1 MNDEFQPCVLNLS
14 QPVHMVTDSLVPSA
28 ILSMPSM
35 RTVHMVTGL
44 VPSAILSVT
53 PWKTSP
59 HGKSSSLWPKTFLNA
74 LCENSPHGY
83 WQEKYHSPLSAF
95 NETSPGKVPVSCPQL
110 LPTRS
115 VCMITDFSSILCRI
129 LCRLL
134 TRPGNKSTKFPLLF
148 PKHFSV
154 PHGKAR
160 QYTCKL
166 RITLIVR
173 NKVTWIYLWTSK
185 IKTYVYFTLFLG
197 ICVPD
202 TSYELVVYHS
212 NHSSMKCHKLEF
224 LIS

>member
-1 MNDEFQPCVLNLS
+1 M
-14 QPVHMVTDSLVPSA
+14 SLL
-28 ILSMPSM
+28 IWMM
-35 RTVHMVTGL
+35 
-44 VPSAILSVT
+44 
-53 PWKTSP
+53 
-59 HGKSSSLWPKTFLNA
+59 SSSLVSLIYLNQSTWLPTVSCPRLYSQCPLWEQSTWSLVSCPRLFSQFPPGRLVRIVRVPVFDLKLVFA

-185 IKTYVYFTLFLG
+185 
-197 ICVPD
+197 
-202 TSYELVVYHS
+202 
-212 NHSSMKCHKLEF
+212 
-224 LIS
+224 